1 MQAIIGLFRRGYT
14 GKTDT
19 LNLLIDLLE
28 ASASPSP
35 MPQPQPEGHDRR
47 KVVRYRGLTVGVCTP
62 GDTED
67 EVRENRDFFEQHACD
82 VGVTAARSWGRTH
95 WVMHDFAKRRGA
107 RMIWVKKRV
116 VDGAFAEANLQQA
129 RELLALV
136 EQEAA
141 QRAVPR
147 EASPAF

>member
-1 MQAIIGLFRRGYT
+1 
-14 GKTDT
+14 
-19 LNLLIDLLE
+19 
-28 ASASPSP
+28 
-35 MPQPQPEGHDRR
+35 
-47 KVVRYRGLTVGVCTP
+47 
-62 GDTED
+62 
-67 EVRENRDFFEQHACD
+67 
-82 VGVTAARSWGRTH
+82 
-95 WVMHDFAKRRGA
+95 MHDFAKRRGA

-147 EASPAF
+147 EASPAFLALRVRHRATSTTDGMFEIG

>member
-1 MQAIIGLFRRGYT
+1 
-14 GKTDT
+14 
-19 LNLLIDLLE
+19 
-28 ASASPSP
+28 
-35 MPQPQPEGHDRR
+35 
-47 KVVRYRGLTVGVCTP
+47 
-62 GDTED
+62 
-67 EVRENRDFFEQHACD
+67 
-82 VGVTAARSWGRTH
+82 
-95 WVMHDFAKRRGA
+95 MHDFAKRRGA

>member
-1 MQAIIGLFRRGYT
+1 MFFLPKIADTSDFSYICNPALSCVTLIVFAHASYYRPLPRGYT

-28 ASASPSP
+28 ASASASP

-82 VGVTAARSWGRTH
+82 VGVTAA
-95 WVMHDFAKRRGA
+95 VRGA
-107 RMIWVKKRV
+107 APT
-116 VDGAFAEANLQQA
+116 G
-129 RELLALV
+129 
-136 EQEAA
+136 
-141 QRAVPR
+141 
-147 EASPAF
+147 

>member
-1 MQAIIGLFRRGYT
+1 M
-14 GKTDT
+14 
-19 LNLLIDLLE
+19 
-28 ASASPSP
+28 
-35 MPQPQPEGHDRR
+35 
-47 KVVRYRGLTVGVCTP
+47 
-62 GDTED
+62 
-67 EVRENRDFFEQHACD
+67 RENRDFFEQHACD